1 MAHATYRVGVTR
13 DEPLATVGGCWTRG
27 GRAGRLNGKTYIIVT
42 ATLFLVVAIIHLLR
56 IIFGWS
62 VEIGGLSIPFWA
74 SWLDVLV
81 ACSRIP
87 RLHAEQVAQ
96 RGRPPV
102 ATNRSTMPLPWG
114 GQFENHRAVPWIL
127 TSFKEHRSSRM
138 DPILHVSCAPEPDA
152 ERIIGDGLNAG
163 SGAPACSRQRSR
175 QWKDRRRDYWQ
186 NVARADVHRSCVFAG
201 NPPGSR
207 YRCSHDGAGGG
218 RSASAWLP
226 DGCSLHDQLPGTG
239 VL

>member
-1 MAHATYRVGVTR
+1 MM
-13 DEPLATVGGCWTRG
+13 
-27 GRAGRLNGKTYIIVT
+27 VT

-62 VEIGGLSIPFWA
+62 VEIDGLSIPFWA
-74 SWLDVLV
+74 SWLGVLV

-127 TSFKEHRSSRM
+127 PSFKCLNQNRNGC
-138 DPILHVSCAPEPDA
+138 ILSY
-152 ERIIGDGLNAG
+152 I
-163 SGAPACSRQRSR
+163 
-175 QWKDRRRDYWQ
+175 
-186 NVARADVHRSCVFAG
+186 
-201 NPPGSR
+201 
-207 YRCSHDGAGGG
+207 
-218 RSASAWLP
+218 
-226 DGCSLHDQLPGTG
+226 
-239 VL
+239 